1 MLNNLL
7 LGLAKTTMLSF
18 YKNGNNMKTKILYKS
33 FPENREPN
41 RFKFTLGVWHKH
53 DGELEICN
61 SGFHASKNIIDAMS
75 FVNAFW
81 VAKVEVRGKHIIQD
95 NKECWEEMRVVEW
108 VKWTKKDSISLAI
121 YVAELV
127 LGNFEK
133 QYPNDMRP
141 REAIE
146 AAKNVLKKDN
156 GENRSAA
163 ESAWSAVRSAAW
175 SAESAARSAWFA
187 ARSAANE
194 KILTKCHNFVIER
207 KGL

>member
-1 MLNNLL
+1 
-7 LGLAKTTMLSF
+7 
-18 YKNGNNMKTKILYKS
+18 MKTKILYKS
-33 FPENREPN
+33 FPENRKPN
-41 RFKFTLGVWHKH
+41 GLKFTLGVWHKH

-156 GENRSAA
+156 RENRSV
-163 ESAWSAVRSAAW
+163 AWSAG
-175 SAESAARSAWFA
+175 ESAARSAESVWSA
-187 ARSAANE
+187 WSARSTESVRSATESAWSAWSTESAANE
-194 KILTKCHNFVIER
+194 KILTKCHNFVIKR